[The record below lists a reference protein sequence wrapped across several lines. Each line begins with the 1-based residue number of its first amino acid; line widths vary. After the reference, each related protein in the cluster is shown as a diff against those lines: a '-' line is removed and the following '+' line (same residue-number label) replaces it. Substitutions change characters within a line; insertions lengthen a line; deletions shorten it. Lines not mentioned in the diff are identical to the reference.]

1 METTNNHLVSIAKD
15 VIDKALERFIS
26 ETDISNTDPQIIND
40 AWIEALGEKL
50 REWMPT
56 EKGDG
61 K

>member
-40 AWIEALGEKL
+40 AWIEAFEEKL